1 MISFYDLTEDERI
14 ALTDTVIENGTTLK
28 ARWDR
33 LRDAEANPW
42 SRRAERAGELLGPV
56 ETLLDVGCG
65 TMALERFVQA
75 KTYIPS
81 DVTRRDDRTIV
92 MDYNV
97 EGAPGVEVD
106 AVAVLGVLEYL
117 HDPLSFMR
125 GLNARRAV
133 VSYCV
138 TDAPEPLEPRK
149 AHAWV
154 NSFAMSD
161 MSDLL
166 KSAGWTIDCIEVL
179 DSIQS
184 IWLAHRD

>member
-1 MISFYDLTEDERI
+1 M
-14 ALTDTVIENGTTLK
+14 
-28 ARWDR
+28 
-33 LRDAEANPW
+33 
-42 SRRAERAGELLGPV
+42 
-56 ETLLDVGCG
+56 
-65 TMALERFVQA
+65 
-75 KTYIPS
+75 
-81 DVTRRDDRTIV
+81 TRRDDRTIV

-154 NSFAMSD
+154 NSFA
-161 MSDLL
+161 
-166 KSAGWTIDCIEVL
+166 
-179 DSIQS
+179 
-184 IWLAHRD
+184 